1 MKIRDLEKEKEA
13 VNQEI
18 IEFRERS
25 RTGRPV
31 DDLKAWVAEEKRLLA
46 KRDEV
51 NKKLGMARAKLKK

>member
-1 MKIRDLEKEKEA
+1 MNIRDLEKEKEA

-18 IEFRERS
+18 IDFRERS
-25 RTGRPV
+25 RTGRMV
-31 DDLKAWVAEEKRLLA
+31 DDPEAWVAEEKRLLA